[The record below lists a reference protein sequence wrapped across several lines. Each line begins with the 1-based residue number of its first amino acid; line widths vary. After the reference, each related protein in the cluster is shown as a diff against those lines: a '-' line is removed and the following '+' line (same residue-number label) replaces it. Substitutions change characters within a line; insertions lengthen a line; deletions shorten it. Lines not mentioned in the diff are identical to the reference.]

1 MNSINDKS
9 VIKTLEIYLSQ
20 YKYIFY
26 KRSFENFKIII
37 IALLYVQGV
46 RSINFIYDKFIK
58 KYWSICLNR
67 FYYFLAQKNFD
78 ISRLAIATL
87 NVAISLIPNKLKN
100 TATIYLIVDDT
111 LQAKFG
117 EKFDCYGKLF
127 DHTSK
132 NGTSYLNG
140 HCFVSLAIA
149 IPVMHN
155 NKISYI
161 KIPIQYRLYDKSKT
175 KLEVA
180 ADMVIDVAP
189 ALAEYQVVVTCDSW
203 YTKAPFI
210 SSIKKFENIN
220 IIGALRSDTAMFD
233 LNIEKTHKRGR
244 PRKRGKR
251 IDYHNLEYK
260 KDGKFFVA
268 HIKVAVNLIDT
279 PVYITITTT
288 DIVKFTSVRL
298 YMSTIVPNEI
308 HSFDN
313 ISIDEAKTD
322 KLLEKSIYNIYKIR
336 WNIETIF
343 YQQKTFW
350 SLGNYMVRSKEA
362 INKYVNLLG
371 VAYSLTILLPFISS
385 NLYKY
390 KFQSPQEVKYH
401 LSECIY
407 KEFIFSK
414 LLKTLQLDKNI
425 TTVEDIF
432 KYLADSDQAS

>member
-1 MNSINDKS
+1 MNSINNKS
-9 VIKTLEIYLSQ
+9 IIKTLEIYLSQ
-20 YKYIFY
+20 YKDIFY

-37 IALLYVQGV
+37 IALLYVQEV

-58 KYWSICLNR
+58 KYWNACLNR
-67 FYYFLAQKNFD
+67 FYYFLAQKSFN

-87 NVAISLIPNKLKN
+87 NVAISLITNTLKK
-100 TATIYLIVDDT
+100 TTTIYLIIDDT

-117 EKFDCYGKLF
+117 EKFDCYEKLF

-132 NGTSYLNG
+132 NGSSYLNG
-140 HCFVSLAIA
+140 HCFVSLVID
-149 IPVMHN
+149 IPIIHN
-155 NKISYI
+155 TKINYL
-161 KIPIQYRLYDKSKT
+161 KLPIQYRLYDKSKT

-180 ADMVIDVAP
+180 ADMVINVAP
-189 ALAEYQVVVTCDSW
+189 ALAEYQVIVTCDSW

-210 SSIKKFENIN
+210 SLIKKFENIN
-220 IIGALRSDTAMFD
+220 IIGALHSDTAMFD

-268 HIKVAVNLIDT
+268 HIKVAVNLINT
-279 PVYITITTT
+279 PVYITITAT
-288 DIVKFTSVRL
+288 DIVKFTSIRL
-298 YMSTIVPNEI
+298 YMSTIDPNEI
-308 HSFDN
+308 NSFDN
-313 ISIDEAKTD
+313 ISIDEAKQD
-322 KLLEKSIYNIYKIR
+322 KPVEKSTYNIYKMR
-336 WNIETIF
+336 RNIETIF
-343 YQQKTFW
+343 YQQKIF
-350 SLGNYMVRSKEA
+350 LVIRELYGKEA

-371 VAYSLTILLPFISS
+371 VAYSLTILVPFISN

-425 TTVEDIF
+425 TTAEDIF
-432 KYLADSDQAS
+432 KYLANSDKAS

>member
-1 MNSINDKS
+1 MS
-9 VIKTLEIYLSQ
+9 
-20 YKYIFY
+20 
-26 KRSFENFKIII
+26 
-37 IALLYVQGV
+37 
-46 RSINFIYDKFIK
+46 
-58 KYWSICLNR
+58 
-67 FYYFLAQKNFD
+67 
-78 ISRLAIATL
+78 
-87 NVAISLIPNKLKN
+87 ISLIPNTLKK
-100 TATIYLIVDDT
+100 TTTIYLIIDDT

-117 EKFDCYGKLF
+117 EKFDCYEKLF

-132 NGTSYLNG
+132 NRSSYLNG
-140 HCFVSLAIA
+140 QCFISLAIA
-149 IPVMHN
+149 IPITHN
-155 NKISYI
+155 TKINYL
-161 KIPIQYRLYDKSKT
+161 KLPIQYRLYDKTKT

-180 ADMVIDVAP
+180 ADMVMDITH
-189 ALAEYQVVVTCDSW
+189 ALAEYQVIVTCDSW

-233 LNIEKTHKRGR
+233 LNIEKTHKRGS

-251 IDYHNLEYK
+251 IDYHNLKYK
-260 KDGKFFVA
+260 KDCKFFVT
-268 HIKVAVNLIDT
+268 HIKLAVNLIDT

-298 YMSTIVPNEI
+298 YISIIDPNEI
-308 HSFDN
+308 NSFDN
-313 ISIDEAKTD
+313 ISIDETKQD
-322 KLLEKSIYNIYKIR
+322 KPVEKSTYNIHKIR

-362 INKYVNLLG
+362 INKYVNLLE
-371 VAYSLTILLPFISS
+371 VAYSLTILLPFISN

-425 TTVEDIF
+425 TTAEDIF
-432 KYLADSDQAS
+432 KYLADSDKAS